1 MSEFYLQL
9 RAVHITCAVLTIT
22 IFTLRGLAMLA
33 DSPLT
38 QHPLA
43 RWTSVAIDTVLLT
56 TALMLATVIH
66 QYPFSTGWLTAKVTL
81 LVLYIVLGSIAL
93 RRGRTKKI
101 RLAAFVAALATV
113 GFLVTVA
120 RTHQPL
126 GLLAS

>member
-1 MSEFYLQL
+1 MSELYLQL

-33 DSPLT
+33 GSPLT

-101 RLAAFVAALATV
+101 RLAAFIAALATV

>member
-43 RWTSVAIDTVLLT
+43 RWTSVAIDSVLLT
-56 TALMLATVIH
+56 TALMLTTVIH

-93 RRGRTKKI
+93 GRGRTRRTRI
-101 RLAAFVAALATV
+101 AAFLAALATV
-113 GFLVTVA
+113 AFLVSVA
-120 RTHQPL
+120 MSHQPL
-126 GLLAS
+126 GFLAS

>member
-1 MSEFYLQL
+1 MSELYLQL

-43 RWTSVAIDTVLLT
+43 RWISVAIDTVLLT

-93 RRGRTKKI
+93 GRGRTRRTRI
-101 RLAAFVAALATV
+101 AAFLAALATV
-113 GFLVTVA
+113 AFLVSVA
-120 RTHQPL
+120 RSHQPL
-126 GLLAS
+126 GFLAS